1 MDRLS
6 RTRHPRWERL
16 ERDFSQFEGQQSELN
31 QGLGTQIA
39 DVRGKLGEVISV
51 VEILTQKNADLSAGT
66 HEWLAI
72 QSLGIDSAEV
82 KISRFVPLRAYLS
95 DTPEGTIEN
104 VSDAIGD
111 LLKAFEF
118 EISDDFPPII
128 GSWYK
133 KWFANTKD
141 IATQPEV
148 IKRLEKIE
156 RAVELKGLG
165 QPQADIDKTQSQAI
179 ASLLEA
185 VEKIPNAAIQAG
197 SIILVK
203 TTLTSGPTI
212 KVKTLSQRELIHLEN
227 NQKLLL
233 SPADLLENLSSI
245 FYEPDR
251 LNHLDGNV
259 RPSTNALHARRDTQ
273 TERALLDPSQ
283 GL

>member
-1 MDRLS
+1 M
-6 RTRHPRWERL
+6 
-16 ERDFSQFEGQQSELN
+16 
-31 QGLGTQIA
+31 
-39 DVRGKLGEVISV
+39 
-51 VEILTQKNADLSAGT
+51 
-66 HEWLAI
+66 
-72 QSLGIDSAEV
+72 
-82 KISRFVPLRAYLS
+82 
-95 DTPEGTIEN
+95 
-104 VSDAIGD
+104 
-111 LLKAFEF
+111 
-118 EISDDFPPII
+118 
-128 GSWYK
+128 
-133 KWFANTKD
+133 
-141 IATQPEV
+141 